1 MPNPLTKPTVS
12 RNGESSKPR
21 RKHPATASQPG
32 DDDENL
38 ETYIRVFVENGLKL
52 QEELMINHEAIA
64 AAQREYRDEFQRKRQ
79 TGR

>member
-1 MPNPLTKPTVS
+1 MSKMIARS
-12 RNGESSKPR
+12 RNDEASRTSQETVAPESL
-21 RKHPATASQPG
+21 PG

-38 ETYIRVFVENGLKL
+38 ETYIRIFVENGLKL